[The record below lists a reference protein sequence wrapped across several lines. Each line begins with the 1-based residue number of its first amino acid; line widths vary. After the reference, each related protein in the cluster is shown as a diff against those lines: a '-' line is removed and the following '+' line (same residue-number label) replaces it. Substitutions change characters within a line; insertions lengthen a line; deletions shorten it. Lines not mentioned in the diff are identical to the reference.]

1 MTGKIYDFILNI
13 PNRIMFLS
21 VFVIITI
28 LAVTLFSYTSVF
40 SYVLFVLLIPAGLLV
55 SMTIGPIMFLIS
67 KEWHYEMIFICS
79 LVLTMLFL
87 YFFGLRL
94 DRREKREGNIRPDE

>member
-1 MTGKIYDFILNI
+1 
-13 PNRIMFLS
+13 MFLS
-21 VFVIITI
+21 VFVIVTI
-28 LAVTLFSYTSVF
+28 LAVSLYSYTSVF

-55 SMTIGPIMFLIS
+55 SMTIGPVMFLIS
-67 KEWHYEMIFICS
+67 REWHYELIFICS

-94 DRREKREGNIRPDE
+94 DRREEKEEKQGNITPAG